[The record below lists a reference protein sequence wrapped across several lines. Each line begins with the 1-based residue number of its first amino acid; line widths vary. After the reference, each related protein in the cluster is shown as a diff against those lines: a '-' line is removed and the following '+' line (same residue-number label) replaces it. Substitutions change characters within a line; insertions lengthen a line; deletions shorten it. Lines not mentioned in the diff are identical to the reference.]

1 MIHPDTRRPAGI
13 SLLACVLVVS
23 LLIVFVLSV
32 VSISI
37 INKGL
42 LGHYWDNVTAQ
53 QAARAGIAES
63 LYKLSLDPGWRT
75 GFEHKTLLASGASY
89 TVTFNSS
96 RTDLPWSVV
105 NTSSSTVQGWN
116 GQQVPP
122 SFAHLVSTGEFR
134 TARVKEEAI
143 VQCGAA
149 MNVPGAVAITE
160 FGNMSGG
167 AMFDGW
173 DSSRGTYEA
182 TATTTGSDLVLSVGT
197 AGAVNM
203 SGGAVIYGKAR
214 VGPGGSAA
222 TINTSGGAH
231 YTEGLEAASTAPAYS
246 VPSRPTGTSRGS
258 VSMSNTTRALPPG
271 IYGSLNSANS
281 TLQLSKGDYV
291 FSSMSMSR
299 TEVQIVGPGPVRVF
313 FTGAVNASGQTT
325 FNMAGGK
332 PSDLQFITDTGS
344 AVSLSGH
351 AAGYFLLYAPESTL
365 SITGQSEIYGATVL
379 RGINISGGAE
389 IHFDKNLRVEFSGA
403 SGQRVIFRGE

>member
-1 MIHPDTRRPAGI
+1 
-13 SLLACVLVVS
+13 
-23 LLIVFVLSV
+23 
-32 VSISI
+32 
-37 INKGL
+37 
-42 LGHYWDNVTAQ
+42 
-53 QAARAGIAES
+53 
-63 LYKLSLDPGWRT
+63 
-75 GFEHKTLLASGASY
+75 
-89 TVTFNSS
+89 
-96 RTDLPWSVV
+96 
-105 NTSSSTVQGWN
+105 
-116 GQQVPP
+116 
-122 SFAHLVSTGEFR
+122 
-134 TARVKEEAI
+134 
-143 VQCGAA
+143 
-149 MNVPGAVAITE
+149 
-160 FGNMSGG
+160 
-167 AMFDGW
+167 
-173 DSSRGTYEA
+173 
-182 TATTTGSDLVLSVGT
+182 
-197 AGAVNM
+197 
-203 SGGAVIYGKAR
+203 
-214 VGPGGSAA
+214 
-222 TINTSGGAH
+222 
-231 YTEGLEAASTAPAYS
+231 
-246 VPSRPTGTSRGS
+246 
-258 VSMSNTTRALPPG
+258 MSNTTRALPPG